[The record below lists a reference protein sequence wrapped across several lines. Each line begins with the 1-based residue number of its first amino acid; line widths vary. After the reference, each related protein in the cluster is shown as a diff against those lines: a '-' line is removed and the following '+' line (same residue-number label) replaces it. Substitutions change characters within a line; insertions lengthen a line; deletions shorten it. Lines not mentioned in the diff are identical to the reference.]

1 MLASLEREEAHSI
14 GFRRRYGPEEQLPT
28 LVRRLRFERHPH
40 AVVVVH
46 LASAVKVD

>member
-28 LVRRLRFERHPH
+28 LVRRLRFVRPH